1 MVQAP
6 CGIPVPPQHP
16 ILCGKSMRQTSPEP
30 LWILALAG
38 PAVPRHF
45 APLEGFLY
53 SLKDAHIFIET
64 QELFWRRRF
73 PSWAPTSVYRKDSMQ
88 IFLN

>member
-1 MVQAP
+1 MASSAP
-6 CGIPVPPQHP
+6 RPV
-16 ILCGKSMRQTSPEP
+16 RQIHERNVPGA
-30 LWILALAG
+30 ALDTGAG
-38 PAVPRHF
+38 RALRP
-45 APLEGFLY
+45 PLEGFLY

-64 QELFWRRRF
+64 QELFRRRRF